1 MLTSSGAVRHHHLPL
16 LPARSAW
23 TPLHPETCWLLSED
37 WALANHMTSWMLSY
51 HSTGS
56 SRWPQLKSDRQQ
68 GNIKSVMRTLAD
80 ISSCSVRGERKS
92 DYLTSNCICEILSMK
107 STWFTALETS
117 ATAENSVLS
126 KSESQQ
132 FCFYQSSF
140 NWYLVNIPN
149 LRKKKSVKI
158 KLLAGHGSI
167 YL

>member
-1 MLTSSGAVRHHHLPL
+1 MLTSSGAVRHHHPPF
-16 LPARSAW
+16 LPARSAR
-23 TPLHPETCWLLSED
+23 TPLHPETCRLLSED
-37 WALANHMTSWMLSY
+37 WALSNHMTSWTLSY

-126 KSESQQ
+126 KSESRH

-149 LRKKKSVKI
+149 LKKKANTV
-158 KLLAGHGSI
+158 
-167 YL
+167 YLFFKSNK